1 LGLKDVEAEV
11 FHELLHIR
19 RPTEYWKEDFLPA
32 TSKMEGMK

>member
-1 LGLKDVEAEV
+1 VEAEV

-32 TSKMEGMK
+32 TSKNGSDEIKSN